1 MSSRRNTEPP
11 TVTHDDALLDA
22 ARDSILAV
30 GWRRTTLTEVARRAG
45 VSRMTLYRRWPD
57 MQTLLADL
65 MTREWAALTLPGAG
79 DDDGDG
85 DGDDRPAL
93 HRVASGVSRAV
104 TALRGNPL
112 FAQILQLDP
121 ELLLPYLLDRRGRTQ
136 DTLLGVLVQAVTD
149 GQRDRSVRAGPATL
163 LARSVLLAT
172 YGWVLSAR
180 TMSDAGVSVESL
192 DAELRL
198 LVERYLAP

>member
-1 MSSRRNTEPP
+1 MSSLRHSESPG
-11 TVTHDDALLDA
+11 VTPDDALLDA

-65 MTREWAALTLPGAG
+65 MTREWASLALPGAG
-79 DDDGDG
+79 DGGDDG
-85 DGDDRPAL
+85 PAL
-93 HRVASGVSRAV
+93 QRVAAGVSRTV
-104 TALRGNPL
+104 TALRSNPL
-112 FAQILQLDP
+112 FAQILHLDP
-121 ELLLPYLLDRRGRTQ
+121 ELLLPYLLDRRGRSQ
-136 DTLLGVLVQAVTD
+136 DTLLGVLVQAVTE
-149 GQRDRSVRAGPATL
+149 GQRDRSVRAGSPAL
-163 LARSVLLAT
+163 LARGVLLAT

-180 TMSDAGVSVESL
+180 TMTDAGVSLAGL